1 MHTHVITHE
10 CITHPH
16 TKTIDPPLADV
27 IDRSCGKFNST
38 QMTNPITQLNHLAI
52 ELIANVNQKPIEQE
66 HIDQLWRVTKEISQ
80 EMENLNNHHNENQRS
95 RKEAAL

>member
-27 IDRSCGKFNST
+27 IDRSCRKF
-38 QMTNPITQLNHLAI
+38 TQLINMNEKQEAAKTEINRLAI
-52 ELIANVNQKPIEQE
+52 ELIALVNQKAAYTDAEISK
-66 HIDQLWRVTKEISQ
+66 IREISQ
-80 EMENLNNHHNENQRS
+80 QIHYESNDLNDYEQLF
-95 RKEAAL
+95 A